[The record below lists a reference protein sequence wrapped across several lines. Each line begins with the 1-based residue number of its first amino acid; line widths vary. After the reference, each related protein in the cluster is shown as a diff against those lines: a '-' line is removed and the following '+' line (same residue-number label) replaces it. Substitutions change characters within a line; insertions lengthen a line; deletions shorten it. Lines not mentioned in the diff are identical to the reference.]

1 MAIITFSLIS
11 GSIRSLSL
19 TKKLED
25 ILKQKED
32 EINGYLYEIDK
43 HLPEKKLD
51 YFMYD
56 TSISYIKIS
65 YLHGVVQSIKKNDFY
80 RNLSPR
86 LKNKLILEV
95 LGDYYAK
102 FYFFF
107 NDIQGKNFADKA
119 FIRRVLTNL
128 DC

>member
-19 TKKLED
+19 TKRLED

-65 YLHGVVQSIKKNDFY
+65 YLHGVV
-80 RNLSPR
+80 
-86 LKNKLILEV
+86 
-95 LGDYYAK
+95 
-102 FYFFF
+102 
-107 NDIQGKNFADKA
+107 
-119 FIRRVLTNL
+119 
-128 DC
+128 